1 MEKLAL
7 ALKKRANSR
16 SIRAR
21 EKKFFPSHSGILK
34 AMHSIVVG
42 CRDEMTRRFFMG
54 KVIIGATMSLD
65 GFMNDRHGDVSRL
78 YPDLE
83 ALRRTEMLQ
92 EEIRM
97 TGAVVMGR
105 RAYDMAEGDLTDYE
119 YQVPIFVLTHHL
131 PETVV
136 KGENDQ
142 LTVTF
147 VTDGVQSALEK
158 AQAAAEDKHV
168 MVVGGAKTAQQC
180 LRAGLVDEIHMGIV
194 PILLGEGLRFFE
206 PLVNEQMEL
215 ERTRVFES
223 PTRTDLWFRV
233 VK

>member
-1 MEKLAL
+1 MG
-7 ALKKRANSR
+7 NV
-16 SIRAR
+16 
-21 EKKFFPSHSGILK
+21 
-34 AMHSIVVG
+34 IV
-42 CRDEMTRRFFMG
+42 
-54 KVIIGATMSLD
+54 GATMSLD
-65 GFMNDRHGDVSRL
+65 GFMSDRHGDISRL
-78 YPDLE
+78 YPDLQ

-92 EEIRM
+92 EEIRT

-119 YQVPIFVLTHHL
+119 YQVPIFVLTHHV
-131 PETVV
+131 PEKAV

-147 VTDGVQSALEK
+147 VTDGIARAIEK
-158 AQAAAEDKHV
+158 AKAAAGDKQI
-168 MVVGGAKTAQQC
+168 MVVGGANTAQQC

-194 PILLGEGLRFFE
+194 PVLLWEGLRFFE
-206 PLVNEQMEL
+206 PLANEQLEL
-215 ERTRVFES
+215 ESTRVFES

>member
-16 SIRAR
+16 SKRAR

-34 AMHSIVVG
+34 AMI
-42 CRDEMTRRFFMG
+42 RRFFMG
-54 KVIIGATMSLD
+54 KVIVGATMSLD
-65 GFMNDRHGDVSRL
+65 GFMNDRHGDLSRL

-92 EEIRM
+92 EEIQT

-105 RAYDMAEGDLTDYE
+105 RAYDMAEGDVTDYE
-119 YQVPIFVLTHHL
+119 YQVPIFVLTHHI
-131 PETVV
+131 PEKVA

-142 LTVTF
+142 LTLIF
-147 VTDGVQSALEK
+147 VTDGMESAIEK
-158 AQAAAEDKHV
+158 AQAAAGDKHV
-168 MVVGGAKTAQQC
+168 MVVGGANTAQQC

-194 PILLGEGLRFFE
+194 PVLLGEGLRFFE
-206 PLVNEQMEL
+206 PLANEQLEL

-223 PTRTDLWFRV
+223 PARTDLWFRV